1 MTDPGT
7 GTDTGARRAARA
19 DLCAG
24 GTFIALGGGFAIGA
38 LQYDLGTAFQMGPGY
53 VPLALGLTLA
63 ALGALILGHGVLLAL
78 GHRTAEHETLV
89 REEQAGPVPW
99 RRGGLLVAG
108 VVIFGLTVDGLG
120 IAFATFATTF
130 LAALS
135 GHRNTPLKALVIAA
149 GLTVLC
155 LLIFVV
161 GLQLSLPLLGSWLG
175 G

>member
-1 MTDPGT
+1 MTTPMSD
-7 GTDTGARRAARA
+7 TDTGARHAARA

-24 GTFIALGGGFAIGA
+24 GAFVALGGAFAIGA

-53 VPLALGLTLA
+53 VPLTLGCVLA
-63 ALGALILGHGVLLAL
+63 GLGALVLGHGVLVAL
-78 GHRTAEHETLV
+78 GHTTVEHETPAA
-89 REEQAGPVPW
+89 EDEAGPVPW
-99 RRGGLLVAG
+99 RRGGLLVAA
-108 VVIFGLTVDGLG
+108 VVVFGLTVDGLG
-120 IAFATFATTF
+120 IAVATFVTTF

-135 GHRNTPLKALVIAA
+135 GHRNSPLKSLVVAA

-155 LLIFVV
+155 LLIFVA